1 MNKRL
6 VLFLSL
12 LMNIA
17 AFSQQT
23 DTLQIVR
30 ADTLRTVQKA
40 QENQDESVFKGRF
53 SDSIDEIWELRESY
67 KRGTFSLR
75 AYRPNYII
83 LSRYSTNPNT
93 ANRSEYESCYPRIQ
107 KLSKYRSEISGQ
119 LESQGVTRRFLEQ
132 GRPLVRFYPAVF
144 LAGL

>member
-17 AFSQQT
+17 IFSQQT

-30 ADTLRTVQKA
+30 ADTLQTVQAVQIA

-75 AYRPNYII
+75 AIDPII
-83 LSRYSTNPNT
+83 SFFLDILPI
-93 ANRSEYESCYPRIQ
+93 PID
-107 KLSKYRSEISGQ
+107 
-119 LESQGVTRRFLEQ
+119 SQ
-132 GRPLVRFYPAVF
+132 
-144 LAGL
+144 

>member
-17 AFSQQT
+17 IFSQQT

-30 ADTLRTVQKA
+30 ADTLQTVQTVQIA

-83 LSRYSTNPNT
+83 LSRYSTNPN
-93 ANRSEYESCYPRIQ
+93 RQP
-107 KLSKYRSEISGQ
+107 
-119 LESQGVTRRFLEQ
+119 
-132 GRPLVRFYPAVF
+132 
-144 LAGL
+144 

>member
-17 AFSQQT
+17 IFSQQT

-30 ADTLRTVQKA
+30 ADTLQTVQAVQIA

-83 LSRYSTNPNT
+83 LSRYSTNPNRQPIGLNM
-93 ANRSEYESCYPRIQ
+93 NRAIQ
-107 KLSKYRSEISGQ
+107 E
-119 LESQGVTRRFLEQ
+119 
-132 GRPLVRFYPAVF
+132 
-144 LAGL
+144 

>member
-17 AFSQQT
+17 IFSQQT

-30 ADTLRTVQKA
+30 ADTLQTVQAVQIA

-53 SDSIDEIWELRESY
+53 SDSID
-67 KRGTFSLR
+67 
-75 AYRPNYII
+75 
-83 LSRYSTNPNT
+83 
-93 ANRSEYESCYPRIQ
+93 
-107 KLSKYRSEISGQ
+107 
-119 LESQGVTRRFLEQ
+119 
-132 GRPLVRFYPAVF
+132 
-144 LAGL
+144 